1 MQRPGALNQVLHTD
15 LASLRQTRE
24 RLDEVLIAWTAALS
38 LPDLDHVLEY
48 RNMKGVPQRKLYG
61 SLVLNLF
68 SHHTHHRGQAT
79 TLLFQFGQDV
89 GVTDLLALIPDEAAA

>member
-1 MQRPGALNQVLHTD
+1 MIIAKFDTSTIGEAPVGAVRRLTD
-15 LASLRQTRE
+15 
-24 RLDEVLIAWTAALS
+24 WTGALS
-38 LPDLDHVLEY
+38 LSDLDYVLEY

-79 TLLFQFGQDV
+79 TLLSQFGLDV
-89 GVTDLLALIPDEAAA
+89 GVTDLLALIPDEVPA